1 MTIPEVGAFKLHQ
14 SSWYV
19 CRTRFNIQDQNG
31 KNSESSLT
39 GNQLAQQT
47 YDINPADLGVK
58 DGDEVTYYLW
68 VMASTHDQTAK
79 ESFIF
84 RTESPVTAV
93 YTCTGATVSPTLTF
107 NGLTPP
113 PVSEAQMQIAS
124 KVGDAVCQQVQSNRQ
139 RGVDNPTLLA
149 LQKDPLAV
157 LEQNGMPSN
166 FFEGA
171 LPEKMTEYVNY
182 LKTQA
187 TNEINALKKR
197 QQPRGFFRCWAC
209 RIGFGAVLALI
220 GLALSAV
227 TVGVGGAIFTAS
239 VNFLVTWGVAMATA
253 QGAMMAATTVGGVAL
268 GGGIAALIEFICEK
282 IPDTC

>member
-1 MTIPEVGAFKLHQ
+1 
-14 SSWYV
+14 
-19 CRTRFNIQDQNG
+19 
-31 KNSESSLT
+31 
-39 GNQLAQQT
+39 
-47 YDINPADLGVK
+47 
-58 DGDEVTYYLW
+58 
-68 VMASTHDQTAK
+68 
-79 ESFIF
+79 
-84 RTESPVTAV
+84 
-93 YTCTGATVSPTLTF
+93 
-107 NGLTPP
+107 
-113 PVSEAQMQIAS
+113 MQIAS

-197 QQPRGFFRCWAC
+197 QQPRGFFRCWA
-209 RIGFGAVLALI
+209 
-220 GLALSAV
+220 SAV

-239 VNFLVTWGVAMATA
+239 VNFLVTWGVAMAAA